1 MIKIKDLPA
10 PAELTPEVVE
20 KLTEEFRQT
29 GKAVWKK
36 EYISKQLLAM
46 SEGKCCFSECK
57 LVEEGKYLE
66 VEHFHPKTTYKDE
79 VLKWEN
85 LLPISSAVNKA
96 KSDYDTKS
104 EPIINPR
111 FDDPK
116 EHLIFKAYRF
126 KGKDELGNKTIEVLN
141 LNDTNLWVS
150 KRFEIGNKA
159 VEQLEEI
166 SKELDEFDNLSK
178 KTTQKRNNI
187 IRKLRN
193 LFHEGTPKA
202 EYSAVVA
209 SYLLHD
215 DDYDIIKNLLLKN
228 GLWDNEFI
236 TLEQQLKFC
245 ALDVIS

>member
-10 PAELTPEVVE
+10 PAELTEQLIE
-20 KLTEEFRQT
+20 LLTEEFKLT
-29 GKAVWKK
+29 DKAVWKK
-36 EYISKQLLAM
+36 DYISKQLLAM

-66 VEHFHPKTTYKDE
+66 VEHFHPKSIYPDD
-79 VLKWEN
+79 VLNWKN

-96 KSDYDTKS
+96 KLDHDTKI

-116 EHLIFKAYRF
+116 EHLAFRAYRF
-126 KGKDELGNKTIEVLN
+126 KGKDEIGNKTVNVLN
-141 LNDTNLWVS
+141 LNDTNLWVK
-150 KRFEIGNKA
+150 KRFEIGNDA
-159 VEQLEEI
+159 VERLEDISKDLEEYDR
-166 SKELDEFDNLSK
+166 SVN
-178 KTTQKRNNI
+178 KTTYKKNQI

-193 LFHEGTPKA
+193 LLHEGTPKA

-215 DDYDIIKNLLLKN
+215 NDYEIIKNLLIKN
-228 GLWDNEFI
+228 DLWDDEFKQ
-236 TLEQQLKFC
+236 LEQQLKFC